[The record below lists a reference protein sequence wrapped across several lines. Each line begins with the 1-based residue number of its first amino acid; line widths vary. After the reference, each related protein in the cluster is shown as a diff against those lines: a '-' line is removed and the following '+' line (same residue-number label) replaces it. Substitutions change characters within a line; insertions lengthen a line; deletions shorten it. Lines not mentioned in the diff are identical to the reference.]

1 MLGKQSGVRSIIN
14 PWRLVSRPWLSAAC
28 LPGVGTVTALNLT
41 GIDLTHDRFLV
52 IRMMLVRENKRL
64 DMDELGALKG
74 ANKERIEEF
83 ARLEGITI
91 EEAMERKRGFRYL
104 Y

>member
-1 MLGKQSGVRSIIN
+1 
-14 PWRLVSRPWLSAAC
+14 
-28 LPGVGTVTALNLT
+28 
-41 GIDLTHDRFLV
+41 
-52 IRMMLVRENKRL
+52 MMLVRENKRL

-83 ARLEGITI
+83 ARLEGISV